1 MRAVVQ
7 RVKNAWVVVEG
18 KVVSDISR
26 GILLFVSIEEDDEEK
41 DLSYIA
47 QKVLNLR
54 IFENDS
60 GKFDK
65 SVLEIDGEILVVS
78 QFTLSGD
85 TRKGR
90 RPDFTRALSPDKS
103 IPLYEDFIKIIKS
116 NYTSEKIQEGV
127 FQAHM
132 DVHLTND
139 GPVTILLSS
148 KKEF

>member
-1 MRAVVQ
+1 MRVVVQ
-7 RVKNAWVVVEG
+7 RVKSASVIVEG
-18 KVVSDISR
+18 QVVSEIAR
-26 GILLFVSIEEDDEEK
+26 GILVFVSIEEGDEEK

-54 IFENDS
+54 IFENDL

-78 QFTLSGD
+78 QFTISGD
-85 TRKGR
+85 VRKGR

-103 IPLYEDFIKIIKS
+103 IPLYEDFIRIIKN
-116 NYTSEKIQEGV
+116 NYSSEKIQEGV

-132 DVHLTND
+132 DVQLIND
-139 GPVTILLSS
+139 GPVTILISS

>member
-7 RVKNAWVVVEG
+7 RVKNASVIVES
-18 KVVSDISR
+18 KIVSSIAR
-26 GILLFVSIEEDDEEK
+26 GILVFVSIEEDDDEK

-54 IFENDS
+54 IFENDA

-65 SVLEIDGEILVVS
+65 SVLEIDGEVLVVS

-90 RPDFTRALSPDKS
+90 RPDFTRALNPDKS
-103 IPLYEDFIKIIKS
+103 IPLYEDFIRIIKS
-116 NYTSEKIQEGV
+116 YYTSEKIQEGV

-132 DVHLTND
+132 DVQLVND
-139 GPVTILLSS
+139 GPVTILISS

>member
-1 MRAVVQ
+1 MRVVVQ
-7 RVKNAWVVVEG
+7 RVKNSSVIVEG
-18 KVVSDISR
+18 KVVSQISK
-26 GILLFVSIEEDDEEK
+26 GILVFVSFEEGDEEK
-41 DLSYIA
+41 DLSYVA

-65 SVLEIDGEILVVS
+65 SVLEINGEILIVS

-103 IPLYEDFIKIIKS
+103 IPLYEQFIQIVKS
-116 NYTSEKIQEGV
+116 KYSPAKIQEGV

-132 DVHLTND
+132 DVHLIND

-148 KKEF
+148 KKDF

>member
-7 RVKNAWVVVEG
+7 RVKNASVIVEG
-18 KVVSDISR
+18 KVVSVIAR
-26 GILLFVSIEEDDEEK
+26 GILLFVSIEEGDEER

-65 SVLEIDGEILVVS
+65 SVLEVNGEILVVS

-103 IPLYEDFIKIIKS
+103 IPLYEEFIRIIKS
-116 NYTSEKIQEGV
+116 EYSPEKIQEGV

-132 DVHLTND
+132 DVQLIND

-148 KKEF
+148 RKDF